1 FCIISWRI
9 FWLTMVSRKYSDVP
23 AEMAL
28 TQAECDLLDNAI
40 KDNKKTENS
49 APLQKYIIKLAR

>member
-1 FCIISWRI
+1 
-9 FWLTMVSRKYSDVP
+9 MVSRKYSDVP